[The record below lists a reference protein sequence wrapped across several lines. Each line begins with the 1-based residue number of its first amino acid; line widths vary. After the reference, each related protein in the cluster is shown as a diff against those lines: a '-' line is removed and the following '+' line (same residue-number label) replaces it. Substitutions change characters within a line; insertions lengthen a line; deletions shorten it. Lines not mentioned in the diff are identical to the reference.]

1 MDSGGHTPNALFH
14 NVIPILLS
22 LFILVS
28 VWAWMPS
35 TVHAADALDSSIPCL
50 ASGSGEIHVD
60 LSPDEAD
67 GFVCSGCKDLV
78 RIRVNGIDVPHEIVP
93 ADDGKA
99 ALTATFSGL
108 DDGRHKA
115 TAEASGTVGT
125 SLPVKETLFIV
136 DTTPPELE
144 LLEPDTFVI
153 QPTQNTF
160 LVRCR
165 DQGAGISP
173 DPEECGLRVTINGTD
188 AAWHWTESE
197 GAHALVIASS
207 EARWDSNQAVILQV
221 TVQDRAGNPAELQ
234 HSFRV
239 ETEEDQWNHEI
250 VDCET
255 EDGDWV
261 DFHVLKRIPFPIQ
274 TSVHWIRFDQ
284 SRQTVVLRLELS
296 TLQGRPMDSSVYE
309 ALEIVSRHPCIRV
322 EKMPRSP
329 DTTALEFRIS
339 QVSSPQDRES
349 MGWIT
354 IQYPES
360 VIFDYELACPE
371 GEPEVT
377 QREMTADGPMKTI
390 RIPVSLHA
398 ETGYSEEVQVRNGL
412 LTYRFLLAGPGSLD
426 TADSWFDMEG
436 TRIWLTETASGVYE
450 ASLPVTEGLHVYTTR
465 LTLSLWGWG
474 DVPEG
479 DVSDGGR
486 SLLKTGDVFVT
497 MDPPRIDHF
506 HYDREN
512 ECFRAV
518 VSDQGTASED
528 LVMELL
534 ASGTGSLNPGFD
546 PAAGT
551 VEAPFPMP
559 VGIQAGILKVTDL
572 AGQTS
577 TATCRIFGQPP
588 PSLDVEGQGAA
599 YPVTVKEGS
608 SSGSYRPSN
617 AMEERISRQYLGQYK
632 DGREAVIECIK
643 TTLPVTKE
651 PPLIRCL
658 NAARARFGTPTASNP
673 RSGSSVKVS
682 NLPMPAPNPAWIQ
695 AEKECTDKY
704 PPGMRYSWKYED
716 TEECR
721 TTWIDTLAPRIREV
735 AFLPR
740 ENRVTAL
747 IDDHGMPLSELRID
761 YRIDPEPH
769 LNPYNRM
776 GGRFSFDTLT
786 GLFLGEA
793 SRNATEIFR
802 IEITATDAAGNR
814 SRYWLDVT
822 APIHPPD
829 VTLEI
834 LKKGPVAYPWGTCF
848 DPSGIDHRKTR
859 TWLDEREIHPIGI
872 RYGEGISPDRVDFGP
887 VIDEG
892 PHMAR
897 LAVTDFAGLSS
908 EASVAFDVSI
918 PPEIEDFRH
927 LATSLQRA
935 GGPAFS
941 ALIHD
946 SGNDLTVEGIDLT
959 VDEQPV
965 DRGRLYYDSRT
976 GYFAADGPLEISPG
990 AHTARL
996 TATDAHGQSDEAL
1009 LRFVPGERLEIHDTG
1024 PGDLSIEDVTLWELQ
1039 DHNGDGRAN
1048 PGETIR
1054 LFVALT
1060 RHGSEPLAGVVG
1072 RLESDEP
1079 DIVVEMNEVAYGT
1092 LEPGETLTPIHGFD
1106 IHIDEGFLD
1115 TRPSDPHDALFTLEA
1130 TAEGGGTWLLDF
1142 RLPIYRP
1149 TLPFAVSPNRPGP
1162 TGPAPADPA
1171 SANPIDPDPEN
1182 PLISEVVVTLD
1193 PLPPHTEETEIE
1205 VTGTAAS
1212 TASIIDEV
1220 MVRVNGT
1227 GHTAA
1232 WNPGDG
1238 TFSQTVPLELGDNL
1252 IEAEAVDRTGA
1263 LGMDTGFVHRT
1274 MPYVPPEIAI
1284 TEPAQGAVLLLD
1296 PGFLLGNFNPG
1307 SSTVAD
1313 FQASM
1318 SAEGETVSV
1327 PIGYSTG
1334 EGTFWAGGGSPVN
1347 LLTWFRP
1354 GWGNNHETT
1363 VTITVTL
1370 TTVDGDTVE
1379 DTVTFIYVFWS

>member
-1 MDSGGHTPNALFH
+1 MTSMGHFTNAWVRKVNPVFLF
-14 NVIPILLS
+14 VFLLAV
-22 LFILVS
+22 L
-28 VWAWMPS
+28 WAGMPQ
-35 TVHAADALDSSIPCL
+35 ALLGADASDSSIPCL
-50 ASGSGEIHVD
+50 CSGAGK
-60 LSPDEAD
+60 LRMGLAPDEAD
-67 GFVCSGCKDLV
+67 GFLCSGCDGLV
-78 RIRVNGIDVPHEIVP
+78 KIQVDGMDIPHDILP
-93 ADDGKA
+93 ADGGTE
-99 ALTATFSGL
+99 ALTLMADFSGL
-108 DDGRHKA
+108 EDGRHKA
-115 TAEASGTVGT
+115 TATASGSVGPD
-125 SLPVKETLFIV
+125 LRVKETLFIV
-136 DTTPPELE
+136 DTTPPDLE
-144 LLEPDTFVI
+144 LLEPGTAVI

-160 LVRCR
+160 LVRVR
-165 DQGAGISP
+165 DLGAGISSNP
-173 DPEECGLRVTINGTD
+173 DECGLRVTINGAD
-188 AAWHWTESE
+188 ASWHWTETE
-197 GAHALVIASS
+197 GEHVLVIASS
-207 EARWDSNQAVILQV
+207 QARWDGDRPVVLHV
-221 TVQDRAGNPAELQ
+221 TLHDRAGNSADL
-234 HSFRV
+234 HRSFGV
-239 ETEEDQWNHEI
+239 ETKEDQWVHEI

-255 EDGDWV
+255 EGGDWV

-274 TSVHWIRFDQ
+274 TSVHWIRFDEA
-284 SRQTVVLRLELS
+284 RRTVVLTLDLF

-309 ALEIVSRHPCIRV
+309 ALEVVSRHPCIRV
-322 EKMPRSP
+322 TRLPRSP
-329 DTTALEFRIS
+329 DASALEFRIS
-339 QVSSPQDRES
+339 QVSSPKDRES

-360 VIFDYELACPE
+360 VTFDYELGCPE
-371 GEPEVT
+371 GEPEVF
-377 QREMTADGPMKTI
+377 QRDMGTDGPVKTI
-390 RIPVSLHA
+390 YIPVSLHA
-398 ETGYSEEVQVRNGL
+398 ETGYSEEVRVDDDR
-412 LTYRFLLAGPGSLD
+412 LTYRFLLTGPGTLD

-436 TRIWLTETASGVYE
+436 MRIWLTETASGVYE

-465 LTLSLWGWG
+465 LTLSLWDWG
-474 DVPEG
+474 EMPEG
-479 DVSDGGR
+479 DVSDDGR
-486 SLLKTGDVFVT
+486 AFLKTRDVFVT

-518 VSDQGTASED
+518 VSDQGTAPED

-534 ASGTGSLNPGFD
+534 ATGTGSLNPGFD

-551 VEAPFPMP
+551 VESPFPMP
-559 VGIQAGILKVTDL
+559 MAIQAGILTVTDR

-588 PSLDVEGQGAA
+588 PSLDVEGQESA
-599 YPVTVKEGS
+599 YPATVKEGS
-608 SSGSYRPSN
+608 SSGSRRPSST
-617 AMEERISRQYLGQYK
+617 MDGRISRQYLGQTK
-632 DGREAVIECIK
+632 NGREAVIEC
-643 TTLPVTKE
+643 TRTMLPVTQE
-651 PPLIRCL
+651 PPLVRCL
-658 NAARARFGTPTASNP
+658 NAARARFGTTTTADP
-673 RSGSSVKVS
+673 ESGSSVKVT

-704 PPGMRYSWKYED
+704 PPGMMYSWKQES

-721 TTWIDTLAPRIREV
+721 TTWIDTLAPRIRDV
-735 AFLPR
+735 AFLPGER
-740 ENRVTAL
+740 RVTAL
-747 IDDHGMPLSELRID
+747 IDDHGMPLSQLRID

-769 LNPYNRM
+769 INPYNRM
-776 GGRFSFDTLT
+776 GGSFSFDTRT
-786 GLFLGEA
+786 GLFLGEV
-793 SRNATEIFR
+793 SSNATEIFR

-822 APIHPPD
+822 APIQPPD

-834 LKKGPVAYPWGTCF
+834 LDKGPVAYPWGTCY
-848 DPSGIDHRKTR
+848 DRSGIDHRKTR
-859 TWLDEREIHPIGI
+859 TWLDEREIRPVGI
-872 RYGEGISPDRVDFGP
+872 RHGDGRSPDRVDFGP
-887 VIDEG
+887 VIEEG

-897 LAVTDFAGLSS
+897 LAATDFAGLSS

-927 LATSLQRA
+927 LPSSLQRA

-946 SGNDLTVEGIDLT
+946 SGNDLTLEGIHLT

-965 DRGRLYYDSRT
+965 DRARLYYDPRS

-990 AHTARL
+990 THTARL

-1072 RLESDEP
+1072 RLDSDEP
-1079 DIVVEMNEVAYGT
+1079 DIVVETNEVVYGT
-1092 LEPGETLTPIHGFD
+1092 LEPGKTLTPIHGFD
-1106 IHIDEGFLD
+1106 IRIDEGFLD
-1115 TRPSDPHDALFTLEA
+1115 TRPSDPHEARFTLEA
-1130 TAEGGGTWLLDF
+1130 AAEGGGTWLLDF
-1142 RLPIYRP
+1142 RLPVYLP
-1149 TLPFAVSPNRPGP
+1149 TLPFAVSPAH
-1162 TGPAPADPA
+1162 TGPALIDPA
-1171 SANPIDPDPEN
+1171 SADPTDPDPAS
-1182 PLISEVVVTLD
+1182 PLISEVMVTLD
-1193 PLPPHTEETEIE
+1193 PLPPHTEETEIQ
-1205 VTGTAAS
+1205 VRGTAAS
-1212 TASIIDEV
+1212 TASLIDEV
-1220 MVRVNGT
+1220 MVRINGT
-1227 GHTAA
+1227 GHAA
-1232 WNPGDG
+1232 PWNPGDG
-1238 TFSQTVPLELGDNL
+1238 TFSVTVPLDLGDNL
-1252 IEAEAVDRTGA
+1252 IEAEAADRTGA
-1263 LGMDTGFVHRT
+1263 VGMDTGFVHRT
-1274 MPYVPPEIAI
+1274 MPYVPPEIGI

-1313 FQASM
+1313 FLASM
-1318 SAEGETVSV
+1318 SAEGETVSL

-1363 VTITVTL
+1363 ITITVTL